1 MPMQGF
7 DAEFADLPDYIVRI
21 TERIWEGRAIG
32 AIRRY
37 YADDCPMYTT
47 MGPARGLA
55 AIVAGTLDTL
65 NAFPDRRLLPED
77 IVWSGDDRAG
87 FLSSHRIIAPAT
99 HLGPGPFGPPTGRAV
114 SFRTIADCFCV
125 GNRIVEEW
133 LARDQAGI
141 ALQLGLDPVVL
152 AGELAAGDAA
162 AGKAPWHL
170 ADAQRLR
177 GTGRLREPVLQRH
190 PAAVLVREGLDA
202 IWNRTEIDRVAEL
215 YHPAC
220 TVRVPGAQTLHGH
233 ERVNRW
239 LFGWLAAFPDAKL
252 AVEHSIALEEPGQ
265 APRVATRWWLTGT
278 HTGHGRFGPPSGA
291 TVLLLG
297 ITHSTVVHGRIRDE
311 WVVADELALRKQIAL
326 QRG

>member
-1 MPMQGF
+1 MPMHGF
-7 DAEFADLPDYIVRI
+7 DAEFTDLPDYIVKI
-21 TERIWEGRAIG
+21 TARIWEGRGIG

-37 YADDCPMYTT
+37 YADDCPMYTS
-47 MGPARGLA
+47 MGPGAGVP
-55 AIVAGTLDTL
+55 AIVAGTIDTL

-87 FLSSHRIIAPAT
+87 YLSSHRIIAPAT

-141 ALQLGLDPVVL
+141 ALQLGLDPQ
-152 AGELAAGDAA
+152 ELAAQLAARDGA

-170 ADAQRLR
+170 EPARRLR
-177 GTGRLREPVLQRH
+177 AEGRFREPVLQAH
-190 PAAVLVREGLDA
+190 PAAVQVREGLDA
-202 IWNRTEIDRVAEL
+202 VWNRAELDRVAEL

-220 TVRVPGAQTLHGH
+220 TVHVPGDRTLHGP

-239 LFGWLAAFPDAKL
+239 LFGYLAAFPDARVY
-252 AVEHSIALEEPGQ
+252 VEHSIALEEPGQ
-265 APRVATRWWLTGT
+265 PVRVATRWWLTGT
-278 HTGHGRFGPPSGA
+278 HTGHGAFGPPSGA

-297 ITHSTVVHGRIRDE
+297 ITHSNLVNGRIRDE

>member
-1 MPMQGF
+1 MPMHGF

-47 MGPARGLA
+47 MGPASGVP

-77 IVWSGDDRAG
+77 IVWSGDDRSG

-99 HLGPGPFGPPTGRAV
+99 HLGPGAFGPPSGRQVA
-114 SFRTIADCFCV
+114 FRTIADCFCV

-141 ALQLGLDPVVL
+141 ALQLGLDPQTL
-152 AGELAAGDAA
+152 ARDLAARDAA

-170 ADAQRLR
+170 ADAR
-177 GTGRLREPVLQRH
+177 RLRETGALRAPVLQAH
-190 PAAVLVREGLDA
+190 PAAVLVREGLEA
-202 IWNRTEIDRVAEL
+202 VWNRAELDRIGAL

-220 TVRVPGAQTLHGH
+220 TVHVPGDTTLHGH
-233 ERVNRW
+233 ERLHRW
-239 LFGWLAAFPDAKL
+239 LFGYLAAFPDAKL
-252 AVEHSIALEEPGQ
+252 AIEHSIALEEPGQ
-265 APRVATRWWLTGT
+265 PVRVATRWWLTGT
-278 HTGHGRFGPPSGA
+278 HSGHGRFGPPTGA

-297 ITHSTVVHGRIRDE
+297 IVHSNVVNGRIRDE
-311 WVVADELALRKQIAL
+311 WVVADELALRKQIA
-326 QRG
+326 QQTG

>member
-1 MPMQGF
+1 MHGF
-7 DAEFADLPDYIVRI
+7 DAEFEDLPDYIVKI

-37 YADDCPMYTT
+37 YADDCPMYTSL
-47 MGPARGLA
+47 GPASGVP
-55 AIVAGTLDTL
+55 AIIAGTIDTL

-77 IVWSGDDRAG
+77 IVWSGDDRRG

-99 HLGPGPFGPPTGRAV
+99 HLGPGPFGAPTGRAV
-114 SFRTIADCFCV
+114 AFRTIADCFCV

-141 ALQLGLDPVVL
+141 ALQLGLDPEAL
-152 AGELAAGDAA
+152 AIQLAARDVA
-162 AGKAPWHL
+162 AGKTPWHL
-170 ADAQRLR
+170 EAARQLR
-177 GTGRLREPVLQRH
+177 AEGRFREPVLQTH
-190 PAAVLVREGLDA
+190 AAAVTVREGLDA
-202 IWNRTEIDRVAEL
+202 VWNRAELDRVAEL

-220 TVRVPGAQTLHGH
+220 TVHVPGDRTLHGP

-239 LFGWLAAFPDAKL
+239 LFGYLGAFPDARVH
-252 AVEHSIALEEPGQ
+252 VEHSIALEQPGQ
-265 APRVATRWWLTGT
+265 PVRVATRWWLTGT
-278 HTGHGRFGPPSGA
+278 HTGHGAFGAPSGA

-297 ITHSTVVHGRIRDE
+297 ITHSNLVNGRIRDE